1 MDAAGPTPILHH
13 YDFSHYAEKVRLVLG
28 LKGLAW
34 QSVIIPAWAP
44 KPDYTPLT
52 AGYRR
57 TPALQCGADVY
68 CDTHLIVD
76 VLDALAPRP
85 SLYPGPDPARGRALV
100 AALTHWAE
108 TALCRP
114 LALYITGLHQAQF
127 PDAFHADR
135 ARLHGKPPPSRAQVE
150 AAARTYL
157 PQVLPQLARL
167 DALLGTGDYVF
178 GAAPCLADFAL
189 YAAPW
194 FLVTIGGEAAL
205 PVELR
210 RTRAWMA
217 RIAAIGHGPSTTLS
231 AAAALATA
239 HAAAPSLCASAAPDP
254 YTDLA
259 PGEVVEVRPLDADA
273 PARGRLVAADATRIV
288 LACEDP
294 RSGTVHVHFPR
305 LGYRLRRAPDTRA
318 GGRARR

>member
-1 MDAAGPTPILHH
+1 MDAPGPTPILHH

-34 QSVIIPAWAP
+34 QSVTIPAWAP

-68 CDTHLIVD
+68 CDTHLIVE
-76 VLDALAPRP
+76 VLEALAPEP

-100 AALTHWAE
+100 AALAHWAE

-114 LALYITGLHQAQF
+114 RAVHHGLHQARF

-135 ARLHGKPPPSRAQVE
+135 ARLHGKPPPTRAQVE

-157 PQVLPQLARL
+157 PQVLPQLAHL
-167 DALLGTGDYVF
+167 DALLAAGDYVF
-178 GAAPCLADFAL
+178 GAQPSLADFAL

-205 PVELR
+205 PAELR
-210 RTRAWMA
+210 RTRAWMT
-217 RIAAIGHGPSTTLS
+217 RVAAIGHGRFTPLT

-239 HAAAPSLCASAAPDP
+239 HAATPAVLAAATPDP

-259 PGEVVEVRPLDADA
+259 PGDAVEVRPLDADA
-273 PARGRLVAADATRIV
+273 PARGRLVVADAARIV

-305 LGYRLRRAPDTRA
+305 LGYRLRRAPA
-318 GGRARR
+318 A